1 MHSIGFYVFSNAIFD
16 VHDCSKRFHGNQC
29 SAGLPEHGSM
39 HKWTDLVQRHPWFK
53 GKIAPPA
60 LFCFSLQKAAL
71 VVFSLKKCPRHFR
84 DSLSSVPLKIH
95 FECCELLDSMNYWG
109 YPKALPRCTAA
120 CLSHSVRGRV
130 LTVVGY
136 SNRYL
141 KIETDLNQSWAHM
154 IFVWER
160 NKIK

>member
-71 VVFSLKKCPRHFR
+71 VVFFFKKMSKTLQRLFELRSSKNTFR
-84 DSLSSVPLKIH
+84 MLWV
-95 FECCELLDSMNYWG
+95 
-109 YPKALPRCTAA
+109 AR
-120 CLSHSVRGRV
+120 
-130 LTVVGY
+130 
-136 SNRYL
+136 
-141 KIETDLNQSWAHM
+141 
-154 IFVWER
+154 
-160 NKIK
+160 